1 MNGAYDMILSQT
13 GLSGIAIIAVTL
25 LTAVMVYQ
33 LLPTLVCQWD
43 PRFKQ
48 AVRSN
53 NRIDLKM
60 EKKRKISVWIGRL
73 IDKQK
78 RQLILAG
85 FDQTRFHTLYLVSLG
100 LVAVIGL
107 FVSLCVNIKAAP
119 LLLAVF
125 VISQSNLMIH
135 RRAKVRMKHF
145 ARGSYKIYRFIHEQV
160 SSGISLPDAL
170 KGLPSAIRDP
180 VVQPVLVRFSA
191 LYALTL
197 DFDRAFDIVRESF
210 GEDETRMLGA
220 QIRQSLQS
228 GVAGSSMARM
238 EELLFVRTYTLLQEE
253 TNRMRS
259 TLVWIVAG
267 ALVPVLIIFLYPM
280 LFEAL
285 AATRSVFS

>member
-13 GLSGIAIIAVTL
+13 GLSGITIIAVTL
-25 LTAVMVYQ
+25 LTAVMVYL

-53 NRIDLKM
+53 NRVDLKM
-60 EKKRKISVWIGRL
+60 EKKRKISVWIGQL
-73 IDKQK
+73 INKQK

-160 SSGISLPDAL
+160 SSGISLPDGGIAL
-170 KGLPSAIRDP
+170 CSNLHIIAGGNKP
-180 VVQPVLVRFSA
+180 
-191 LYALTL
+191 Y
-197 DFDRAFDIVRESF
+197 AFDF
-210 GEDETRMLGA
+210 GVDLG
-220 QIRQSLQS
+220 RRF
-228 GVAGSSMARM
+228 GSCPDYFS
-238 EELLFVRTYTLLQEE
+238 VS
-253 TNRMRS
+253 N
-259 TLVWIVAG
+259 
-267 ALVPVLIIFLYPM
+267 AL
-280 LFEAL
+280 
-285 AATRSVFS
+285 